1 MKYWKGIEE
10 LENAPEFAK
19 HAFAEFPDFLPV
31 KEQRGTELPLGDQTA
46 PRRDFLK
53 LMGFGIAAATLASCE
68 TPVHKAIPYLNKP
81 QEVDPTISNFYASTY
96 FNGSDYNAVLVKTR
110 DGRPIKLE
118 GNPESPITRGGLS
131 ARAQAAVLNL
141 YDGARLQH
149 FMAKGKPASL
159 KEVDDAVRAGLASA
173 GGKISIVSPTII
185 SPGTKRAI
193 AALAARYPR
202 VEHVQYDTNSASGLL
217 QANGGVLPSYDFSAA
232 NIIVGLGAD
241 FLGTWIS
248 PVEYARQYVATR
260 KVSADKPRMSRHYQF
275 EANMSMTG
283 ANADVR
289 VAVKPS
295 DIGTVAVALYNALAG
310 GAAPAGLPAKAQQQL
325 SKVVADLQANKG
337 KSLVVSGSNDPAVQ
351 TVVAAINQ
359 TLGNVGTTVSLTE
372 PSYVR
377 QGDDTRM
384 MQFVTDLQGGAV
396 SAVIFYNANPV
407 YNHPM
412 GKAIAAAISK
422 VPLSVS
428 LNDRLDE
435 TGSLCQY
442 QAPDSHWLESWN
454 DYEPKRGYLSL
465 AQPAITPIF
474 KTRQAQESFLRWAG
488 SNESYFEFLRAGW
501 RGILGGGNF
510 EANWDKA
517 VHDGV
522 ARGAALPAPTFTGTA
537 PGIDT
542 AISNIRSA
550 KKGEIEVALY
560 EKVGVGDGGVE
571 GNNPF
576 LHELPDPVSKA
587 TWGNYVAVPRAY
599 AVANKLEQGDM
610 VKVTA
615 AGADP
620 IELPVLVQPGQA
632 EGSVSIALGYGR
644 TKVGKVGDLL
654 GANAFPLLQSLPTGP
669 VAYNV
674 VTLEKTGAKSP
685 IAQTQTHHTIMDRRE
700 VVQESTLAKY
710 QANPK
715 EVTEYEKTYT
725 PDGLEKPNKVS
736 LWQDYQYNNHHWGMA
751 IDLNSCIGCG
761 SCVIGC
767 QTENNIAVVGK
778 QQVINRREMHWMR
791 IDRYYSSDTH
801 ETSRGANGQIEEF
814 KDGKLSTYAKMEDPS
829 DNPQVI
835 FQPMMC
841 QHCNHAPCETVC
853 PVLAT
858 THSSEGLNQMTYNR
872 CVGTRYCAN
881 NCPYKVRRFNWFSY
895 YSNEKFED
903 VNGHMFTDLGRMVL
917 NPDVTVRARGVM
929 EKCSFCVQRI
939 QLGKLEAKKQKR
951 RPKDGEIVTA
961 CAQSC
966 PTEAI
971 VFGDMRDPTSAISQ
985 LLRREDGERAFHV
998 LDSINV
1004 QPNVT
1009 YLTKIRNAAESDFF
1023 GPEEGEEKGPE
1034 ENA

>member
-10 LENAPEFAK
+10 LDNSPEFAK
-19 HAFAEFPDFLPV
+19 NAFAEFPDFLPV
-31 KEQRGTELPLGDQTA
+31 KEGRVGSADDASVA

-53 LMGFGIAAATLASCE
+53 LMGFSVAAATLAACE

-81 QEVDPTISNFYASTY
+81 EEIDPTVSNFYASTY
-96 FNGSDYNAVLVKTR
+96 FTGSDYNAVLVKNR

-131 ARAQAAVLNL
+131 ARAQAAVLSL
-141 YDGARLQH
+141 YDGARLRQ
-149 FMAKGKPASL
+149 FAIKGKPVEFEQL
-159 KEVDDAVRAGLASA
+159 DQAVRTGLSTTT
-173 GGKISIVSPTII
+173 GKIALVSPTII
-185 SPGTKRAI
+185 SPSTKRAI
-193 AALAARYPR
+193 AALAGRYR
-202 VEHVQYDTNSASGLL
+202 TIEHIMYDVNSASGLV
-217 QANGGVLPSYDFSAA
+217 QANGGVLPAYDFSRA
-232 NIIVGLGAD
+232 NVIVSLGAD

-248 PVEYARQYVATR
+248 PVEYSRQYVTNR
-260 KVSADKPRMSRHYQF
+260 KVRADNTAIKPTMSRHFQF
-275 EANMSMTG
+275 ETALSLTG
-283 ANADVR
+283 SNADVR

-295 DIGTVAVALYNALAG
+295 EMGIIALSIYNVVTGASAVAGLSASAQKQVAQ
-310 GAAPAGLPAKAQQQL
+310 AAAELRNSRGT
-325 SKVVADLQANKG
+325 
-337 KSLVVSGSNDPAVQ
+337 SLVVSGSNDPAVQ
-351 TVVAAINQ
+351 AIVAATNQ
-359 TLGNVGTTVSLTE
+359 ALGNVGTTLSITA

-377 QGDDTRM
+377 QGDDVRM
-384 MQFVTDLQGGAV
+384 AQFINELKSGTIGG
-396 SAVIFYNANPV
+396 VIFYNANPV
-407 YNHPM
+407 YDHPR
-412 GKAIAAAISK
+412 GEEIKAALPK
-422 VPLSVS
+422 VALSIS

-442 QAPDSHWLESWN
+442 HAPDSHWLESWN
-454 DYEPKRGYLSL
+454 DYEPKRGFLSL
-465 AQPAITPIF
+465 AQPAITPLF
-474 KTRQAQESFLRWAG
+474 KTRQAQETFLRWAG
-488 SNESYFEFLRAGW
+488 SNESYYNFLKAGW
-501 RGILGGGNF
+501 RTVLGATPGF
-510 EANWDKA
+510 QAAWDKV

-522 ARGAALPAPTFTGTA
+522 ATGSALTTTPFTGQVISATEA
-537 PGIDT
+537 ASRIGDRSKAGIE
-542 AISNIRSA
+542 A
-550 KKGEIEVALY
+550 VLY
-560 EKVGVGDGGVE
+560 EKVGIGQGGVE
-571 GNNPF
+571 ANNPF

-587 TWGNYVAVPRAY
+587 TWGNYVAVPRKMAEEQKW
-599 AVANKLEQGDM
+599 VQGD
-610 VKVTA
+610 VIKVTA
-615 AGADP
+615 NGKS
-620 IELPVLVQPGQA
+620 IEVPVLVQPGQA
-632 EGSVSIALGYGR
+632 DGTVSIAVGYGR
-644 TKVGKVGDLL
+644 TKTGKVGDAV
-654 GANAFPLLQSLPTGP
+654 GANAFVLAQSTDTGI
-669 VAYNV
+669 AYHNV
-674 VTLEKTGAKSP
+674 VTLEKTGATNP
-685 IAQTQTHHTIMDRRE
+685 IAQTQTHHTIMDRHE
-700 VVQESTLAKY
+700 VVQENTLAKY
-710 QANPK
+710 RENPK
-715 EVTEYEKTYT
+715 EVTEYELIAT

-736 LWQDYQYNNHHWGMA
+736 LWQDYQYNDHHWGMA

-791 IDRYYSSDTH
+791 IDRYYSSNHH
-801 ETSRGANGQIEEF
+801 EDEF
-814 KDGKLSTYAKMEDPS
+814 EKNGKLKTYAEMEDPS

-929 EKCSFCVQRI
+929 EKCSMCVQRI

-971 VFGDMRDPTSAISQ
+971 LFGDMRDPSSRLSQ

-1009 YLTKIRNAAESDFF
+1009 YLTKIRNGAAEFF
-1023 GPEEGEEKGPE
+1023 PAE